1 VVGAYTFLFASGRTS
16 TLHNS
21 MANDM
26 QMRAESMLLILL
38 LFLIMAG
45 VAGEAREVTV
55 TVSGSS
61 TVMPMAE
68 LAAEEFNML
77 QDNYKVNVK
86 SGGSGVGIVD
96 VAEGRSDIAMSS
108 REVKLAEK
116 QRYDTPTVRL
126 IELPVGFDAIC
137 MVVSAD
143 VYDGGVRTLTKDQVR
158 RIYVGYITNWRELGG
173 PNTEIFAIGRR
184 AGSGTRD
191 TFNEIIMGS
200 KEAETPAVSY
210 DAGESSE
217 VKFSTQRSHN
227 AIGYMGYSFVMTGD
241 TRVISLDGIYPSI
254 ESIKSGAYPLARK
267 LYFVTLG
274 EPSPGAK
281 AFIDYILSPEGQK
294 IAIDNGFIPI

>member
-1 VVGAYTFLFASGRTS
+1 
-16 TLHNS
+16 
-21 MANDM
+21 
-26 QMRAESMLLILL
+26 MRAESMLLILL
-38 LFLIMAG
+38 LFFILAG
-45 VAGEAREVTV
+45 ASSEAREVTV
-55 TVSGSS
+55 VVSGSS

-77 QDNYKVNVK
+77 QDNYAVNVK

-96 VAEGRSDIAMSS
+96 VAEGRSAIAMSS
-108 REVKLAEK
+108 REIKLEER
-116 QRYDTPTVRL
+116 QRYETPTVRF
-126 IELPVGFDAIC
+126 IEQTVGFDAIC
-137 MVVSAD
+137 LVVSPD
-143 VYDGGVRTLTKDQVR
+143 IYDSGVTSLTKDEVKQ
-158 RIYVGYITNWRELGG
+158 IYAGDITNWEELGG
-173 PNTEIFAIGRR
+173 PNTEIFVIGRR

-217 VKFSTQRSHN
+217 VKFSTQRSDN

-241 TRVISLDGIYPSI
+241 TKVIALDGVQPSI

-274 EPSPGAK
+274 EPSNGAK
-281 AFIDYILSPEGQK
+281 AFIDYILSPDGQQ
-294 IAIDNGFIPI
+294 IATENGFIPI

>member
-1 VVGAYTFLFASGRTS
+1 
-16 TLHNS
+16 
-21 MANDM
+21 
-26 QMRAESMLLILL
+26 MLLVLL
-38 LFLIMAG
+38 LFFIMAG
-45 VAGEAREVTV
+45 AVGDAREVTV
-55 TVSGSS
+55 AVSGSS

-77 QDNYKVNVK
+77 QDNYTVNVK

-108 REVKLAEK
+108 RDIQLAER
-116 QRYDTPTVRL
+116 QRYETPTVRF
-126 IELPVGFDAIC
+126 IEYPVGFDAIC
-137 MVVSAD
+137 LVISPD
-143 VYDGGVRTLTKDQVR
+143 VYDEGVTSLTKDEIRQ
-158 RIYVGYITNWRELGG
+158 IYAGDITNWEELGG
-173 PNTEIFAIGRR
+173 PDTEIFVIGRR

-217 VKFSTQRSHN
+217 VKFSTQRSDN
-227 AIGYMGYSFVMTGD
+227 AIGYMGYSFIMMGD
-241 TRVISLDGIYPSI
+241 TKVIALDGVQPSI

-267 LYFVTLG
+267 LFFVTLG

-281 AFIDYILSPEGQK
+281 AFIDYILSPVGQK
-294 IAIDNGFIPI
+294 IAEENGFIPI

>member
-1 VVGAYTFLFASGRTS
+1 
-16 TLHNS
+16 
-21 MANDM
+21 
-26 QMRAESMLLILL
+26 MRAESMLLILL

-45 VAGEAREVTV
+45 ESSGAREVTV
-55 TVSGSS
+55 VVSGSS

-68 LAAEEFNML
+68 LAAEEFNMM
-77 QDNYKVNVK
+77 QDNYTVNVK

-108 REVKLAEK
+108 REIKLEER
-116 QRYDTPTVRL
+116 QRYDSPTVRF
-126 IELPVGFDAIC
+126 IEQPVGFDAIC
-137 MVVSAD
+137 LVVSSD
-143 VYDGGVRTLTKDQVR
+143 VYDSGVTTLTKDEVKQ
-158 RIYVGYITNWRELGG
+158 IYAGDITNWEELGG

-200 KEAETPAVSY
+200 REAETPAVSY

-217 VKFSTQRSHN
+217 VKFSTQRSDN

-241 TRVISLDGIYPSI
+241 TKVLALDGIQPSI

-267 LYFVTLG
+267 LFFVTLG
-274 EPSPGAK
+274 EPSSGAK

-294 IAIDNGFIPI
+294 IAEENGFIPV

>member
-1 VVGAYTFLFASGRTS
+1 
-16 TLHNS
+16 
-21 MANDM
+21 
-26 QMRAESMLLILL
+26 MRAESMLLILL

-45 VAGEAREVTV
+45 ASSGAREVTV
-55 TVSGSS
+55 VVSGSS

-68 LAAEEFNML
+68 LAAEEFNMM
-77 QDNYKVNVK
+77 QDNYTVNVK

-108 REVKLAEK
+108 REIKLEER
-116 QRYDTPTVRL
+116 QRYDSPTVRF
-126 IELPVGFDAIC
+126 IEQPVGFDAIC
-137 MVVSAD
+137 LVVSSD
-143 VYDGGVRTLTKDQVR
+143 VYDSGVTTLTKDEVKQ
-158 RIYVGYITNWRELGG
+158 IYAGDITNWEELGG

-200 KEAETPAVSY
+200 REAETPAVSY

-217 VKFSTQRSHN
+217 VKFSTQRSDN

-241 TRVISLDGIYPSI
+241 TKVLALDGIQPSI

-267 LYFVTLG
+267 LFFVTLG
-274 EPSPGAK
+274 EPSSGAK

-294 IAIDNGFIPI
+294 IAEENGFIPV

>member
-1 VVGAYTFLFASGRTS
+1 
-16 TLHNS
+16 
-21 MANDM
+21 MANYTL
-26 QMRAESMLLILL
+26 MRAESKLLILL
-38 LFLIMAG
+38 LVFFLAEAQS
-45 VAGEAREVTV
+45 VAREVTV
-55 TVSGSS
+55 AVSGSS

-68 LAAEEFNML
+68 LAAEEFNMM
-77 QDNYKVNVK
+77 QDNYTVNVK

-108 REVKLAEK
+108 REIKLEER
-116 QRYDTPTVRL
+116 QRYETPKVRF
-126 IELPVGFDAIC
+126 IEQPVGFDAIC
-137 MVVSAD
+137 LVVSPE
-143 VYDGGVRTLTKDQVR
+143 VYDSGVTTLTKDEVKQ
-158 RIYVGYITNWRELGG
+158 IYAGDITNWEELGG

-217 VKFSTQRSHN
+217 VKFSTQRSDN

-241 TRVISLDGIYPSI
+241 TKVISLDGVQPTI
-254 ESIKSGAYPLARK
+254 ENIKNGTYPLARK
-267 LYFVTLG
+267 LYFITLG

-294 IAIDNGFIPI
+294 IAVENGFIPI

>member
-1 VVGAYTFLFASGRTS
+1 
-16 TLHNS
+16 
-21 MANDM
+21 M
-26 QMRAESMLLILL
+26 LL
-38 LFLIMAG
+38 LFFILAG
-45 VAGEAREVTV
+45 AEGSAREITV
-55 TVSGSS
+55 AVSGSS

-77 QDNYKVNVK
+77 QDDYTVNVK

-108 REVKLAEK
+108 REIKLEER
-116 QRYDTPTVRL
+116 QRYETPKIRF
-126 IELPVGFDAIC
+126 IEQPVGYDAIC
-137 MVVSAD
+137 LVVSPD
-143 VYDGGVRTLTKDQVR
+143 VYNEGVRSLTCDEVR
-158 RIYVGYITNWRELGG
+158 RIYSGAITNWQELGG
-173 PNTEIFAIGRR
+173 PDTEIFAIGRR
-184 AGSGTRD
+184 PGSGTRD

-217 VKFSTQRSHN
+217 VKFSTQRSDN
-227 AIGYMGYSFVMTGD
+227 AIGYMGFSFVMKGD
-241 TRVISLDGIYPSI
+241 TKVVALDGVQPTI

-267 LYFVTLG
+267 LYFITLG

-281 AFIDYILSPEGQK
+281 AFIDYILSLEGQK